1 MEYDRVFTLDQQ
13 YLISYKR
20 RIAQEHNL
28 EVLVGWEDYWYRS
41 QGMTGANDHL
51 FNPFIAELSNA
62 YGEEPTSNNV
72 SSSTL
77 DFRTA
82 GLLARVQYDLM
93 DRYFLNATYRYEG
106 SSRFSPKNRW
116 GHFGSV
122 GVAWL
127 MNRENWL
134 SDVKWIDE
142 LKLKASWGTQGND
155 QIGTGVGAYITYLD
169 FYNISY
175 NAATGEFSKVLALK
189 GNPELTWE
197 KQMLSNVGFEFDFL
211 KSRLGGSLEYFNRT
225 NKDMLFS
232 LAMPPSAGFASLRQN
247 VGTVANNGLEVELY
261 GVLVKTRNIEWEIN
275 ANLTYIKSKVVEMP
289 DVYKENGWVLNSSIL
304 REGGSLIE
312 GYMPMYA
319 GVDQTTG
326 QALYYVDPDGEKAAG
341 NLDKST
347 WATTANY
354 ESAKQADLG
363 DLAVKCYGG
372 FGTTFRAY
380 GIDLSIQC
388 AYQFGGKSYDGTY
401 QELMHSGKQIGCN

>member
-1 MEYDRVFTLDQQ
+1 MDNFQGTLGLTITPVEGLNVSARVTPNVINVREHSLANPFYNDITGGGSVAMEYDRVFTLDQQ

-41 QGMTGANDHL
+41 QGMTGENDHL

-93 DRYFLNATYRYEG
+93 DRYFLNATYRFEG
-106 SSRFSPKNRW
+106 SSRFSPKKRW

-127 MNRENWL
+127 LNRENWL

-155 QIGTGVGAYITYLD
+155 QIGSGVGAYITYLD

-211 KSRLGGSLEYFNRT
+211 KSRLGGYASFGRFR
-225 NKDMLFS
+225 K
-232 LAMPPSAGFASLRQN
+232 PPSERR
-247 VGTVANNGLEVELY
+247 Y
-261 GVLVKTRNIEWEIN
+261 R
-275 ANLTYIKSKVVEMP
+275 
-289 DVYKENGWVLNSSIL
+289 
-304 REGGSLIE
+304 
-312 GYMPMYA
+312 
-319 GVDQTTG
+319 
-326 QALYYVDPDGEKAAG
+326 
-341 NLDKST
+341 
-347 WATTANY
+347 
-354 ESAKQADLG
+354 
-363 DLAVKCYGG
+363 C
-372 FGTTFRAY
+372 
-380 GIDLSIQC
+380 
-388 AYQFGGKSYDGTY
+388 
-401 QELMHSGKQIGCN
+401 